1 MDKILPPAVMN
12 GRNMATAVKYG
23 QNFVSSGKN
32 GLIILKNVAEGAL
45 QGKMHQG
52 PPDSKAAPAYG
63 CWGPEDKTSLGAP
76 CNQNL
81 RGVENFH
88 MQIRQIYGSCG
99 REFKKFKFWPKILF
113 LSLTN
118 TG

>member
-52 PPDSKAAPAYG
+52 PRTLKPPLNTHF
-63 CWGPEDKTSLGAP
+63 TSIFGYFVVA
-76 CNQNL
+76 Q
-81 RGVENFH
+81 
-88 MQIRQIYGSCG
+88 Y
-99 REFKKFKFWPKILF
+99 
-113 LSLTN
+113 
-118 TG
+118 